1 MTGSCVWRI
10 IPCPICCLTSFL
22 LPPPTSPSHN
32 AYVHNAAMSFRVHH
46 YVGSWETF
54 RQPGFD
60 ARGKGHFNKRN
71 GVKNVVADNTTP
83 RYSSSYNGTWL
94 TEFTKL
100 VGKEKA
106 LELTQ
111 SIRIREELEMD
122 RVMRELENGKQM
134 YD

>member
-1 MTGSCVWRI
+1 MVSGRT
-10 IPCPICCLTSFL
+10 
-22 LPPPTSPSHN
+22 H
-32 AYVHNAAMSFRVHH
+32 
-46 YVGSWETF
+46 E
-54 RQPGFD
+54 FD
-60 ARGKGHFNKRN
+60 AKRGFSICMRHMQPLLMKQFLG
-71 GVKNVVADNTTP
+71 
-83 RYSSSYNGTWL
+83 L
-94 TEFTKL
+94 TEFTEL

>member
-1 MTGSCVWRI
+1 
-10 IPCPICCLTSFL
+10 
-22 LPPPTSPSHN
+22 
-32 AYVHNAAMSFRVHH
+32 MSFRVHH

-60 ARGKGHFNKRN
+60 ARGKDHFNKRN
-71 GVKNVVADNTTP
+71 SIKNVVADNTTP
-83 RYSSSYNGTWL
+83 RYSSSENSTWL

>member
-1 MTGSCVWRI
+1 MQ
-10 IPCPICCLTSFL
+10 PLLMKQFL
-22 LPPPTSPSHN
+22 
-32 AYVHNAAMSFRVHH
+32 
-46 YVGSWETF
+46 G
-54 RQPGFD
+54 
-60 ARGKGHFNKRN
+60 
-71 GVKNVVADNTTP
+71 
-83 RYSSSYNGTWL
+83 L
-94 TEFTKL
+94 TEFTEL